1 MDKSVKNKKPKSDLR
16 YSSDSFFYSISESLM
31 EGKIFVTVTIIIA
44 SLIYFH
50 QFELWSTKDEC
61 KKYKDYWYEPITR
74 TYKLEHKLQE
84 GNNLWFFMKDTK
96 TGKDVD
102 LNDIAPKLFVSKNEG
117 DIVSIT
123 NKRYKV
129 YPEQYDKSI
138 WPTYNKFS
146 WPWWW
151 LFWFPILCIGI
162 LFMFSEESGSFNYY
176 GDYYLENKLGRKP
189 TELEIKLNKLLMGI
203 WEIFVWSAPI
213 ISLISTLIFLII
225 YN

>member
-16 YSSDSFFYSISESLM
+16 YSPDSFFYSISESLM
-31 EGKIFVTVTIIIA
+31 AGKIFVTLTIIIA

-61 KKYKDYWYEPITR
+61 KKYEDYWNEPITR

-102 LNDIAPKLFVSKNEG
+102 LNDIEPKLFVTKNEG

-123 NKRYKV
+123 DKRHKV

-138 WPTYNKFS
+138 CPMYNKFS

-162 LFMFSEESGSFNYY
+162 LSMFSEEGGCFSYC
-176 GDYYLENKLGRKP
+176 GDYYLGNRLGRKP
-189 TELEIKLNKLLMGI
+189 TVFEVKLNNLLIGI
-203 WEIFVWSAPI
+203 WAIFLWLAPI

-225 YN
+225 CN

>member
-16 YSSDSFFYSISESLM
+16 YSSDSFFYSVSESLM
-31 EGKIFVTVTIIIA
+31 VGKIFVTVTIIIA
-44 SLIYFH
+44 SLIYFN

-61 KKYKDYWYEPITR
+61 KKYRDYWNELITR

-102 LNDIAPKLFVSKNEG
+102 LNDIKPKLFVTKNEG
-117 DIVSIT
+117 DIVSIID
-123 NKRYKV
+123 KRYKV
-129 YPEQYDKSI
+129 YPKQYDESI
-138 WPTYNKFS
+138 RPMYNKFS

-151 LFWFPILCIGI
+151 LFWFPILCIGF
-162 LFMFSEESGSFNYY
+162 LSMFSEEGGCFSYC
-176 GDYYLENKLGRKP
+176 GDYYLGNRLGRKP
-189 TELEIKLNKLLMGI
+189 IAFEIKLNKLLMGI

-213 ISLISTLIFLII
+213 ISLISTLTFLII
-225 YN
+225 CN